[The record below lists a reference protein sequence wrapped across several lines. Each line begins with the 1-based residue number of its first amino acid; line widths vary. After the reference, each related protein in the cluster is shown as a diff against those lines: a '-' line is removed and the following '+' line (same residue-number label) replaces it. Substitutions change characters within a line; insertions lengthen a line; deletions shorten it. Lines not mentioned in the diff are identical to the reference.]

1 MTDEGV
7 LTDEHWQGQ
16 ASARYIDVRANLS
29 SIGWKSELAN
39 YTVYVAFS
47 VVLALQ
53 GAYFLNMKLH
63 RFRSH

>member
-1 MTDEGV
+1 MSIDKGKRV
-7 LTDEHWQGQ
+7 R
-16 ASARYIDVRANLS
+16 AIDVRANLS